1 MNVCII
7 FLCVDACTGCLF
19 THPPPFEAY
28 ASLTT
33 LVFFFNPHSLM
44 EVTNRF
50 PRNRHCFAQ
59 SWGVSVSEGIRIFIC
74 KYRVF
79 VPCLVSLVCRFTSLV
94 YNEKSCMA
102 KFSRFIFYINLFR
115 FDGLNTS
122 DVFLFL
128 ICCVRYRLQISFLI
142 SKFILYP
149 RNHQKTCGF
158 LRISGATEVD

>member
-1 MNVCII
+1 MYAL
-7 FLCVDACTGCLF
+7 FFCVQTPAQVVYSP
-19 THPPPFEAY
+19 THLPLKHMHPSQLWSFFSTPTPLWKSQIDSPLIGIVFP
-28 ASLTT
+28 SLG
-33 LVFFFNPHSLM
+33 VFQF
-44 EVTNRF
+44 
-50 PRNRHCFAQ
+50 Q
-59 SWGVSVSEGIRIFIC
+59 GIRIFIC

>member
-1 MNVCII
+1 MNVYII

-33 LVFFFNPHSLM
+33 LVF
-44 EVTNRF
+44 
-50 PRNRHCFAQ
+50 CFSQ
-59 SWGVSVSEGIRIFIC
+59 SWGVSVSEGIRIFTC
-74 KYRVF
+74 KYCVF

-115 FDGLNTS
+115 FVDLTLVTYFCS
-122 DVFLFL
+122 FF
-128 ICCVRYRLQISFLI
+128 CYVRYRLQISFLI
-142 SKFILYP
+142 IKFILYP